1 MNEKNPKVK
10 LVLLFFIITSLCVP
24 GSVLAADNGSFID
37 SILTKARMFYEDTLG
52 KASNYK
58 NEKISNIQSGINNYQ
73 AKLSNKYTG
82 ISSSL
87 SGIKNSLPGISS
99 TLSGIK
105 TGISLSGIKNSIP
118 KSSSLGIKNN
128 ALAVAGTLKSKA
140 LAGLK
145 SGIPSIAITGLKSGV
160 PTIALT
166 GIPGVSNTLS
176 GIKSSLSGIKSDL
189 SGIKSDLS
197 GIKNDLAK
205 RISGLSSIKN
215 STLGIASTLK
225 SKALADLK
233 SGIPSTAIAGL
244 KNGVPTIALTGI
256 PGVSNTLSGIK
267 SSLSGI
273 KSDLSGIKND
283 LAKRIS
289 GLSSIKNSTLGIA
302 STLKSKALADL
313 KSGIPSTAIAGL
325 KNGVPTIALTGIP
338 GVSNTLSGIKS
349 SLSGIESDLSGIKN
363 DLAKG
368 ISGLSSIKNNA
379 LAVAGTLKSKAL
391 AGLKSGIPTISLT
404 GAGGS
409 GIMGYLSK
417 GNLPGTVLTSGITKD
432 LSSIKIFN
440 SETFQPSQLWVLEGN
455 PQDVV
460 SMLNN
465 VSFQQYYATEDGQIF
480 PDPDAAVKVKKSREH
495 SSLVNSLIKA
505 DKPTGIF
512 YNASMPSTD
521 SYMQELDAGC
531 IVALGGIPGVSGVDP
546 HHPDYVL
553 PHELAHSLRVQYNLT
568 KAPYEGLGI
577 LDEEGSVISLEN
589 LFRYQTDYPMRSDGP
604 TTDDIDKNGFPDGD
618 GSYGQYYYSDQNW
631 FSDFLNNT
639 KN

>member
-145 SGIPSIAITGLKSGV
+145 SGIPSIAITGLKS
-160 PTIALT
+160 
-166 GIPGVSNTLS
+166 
-176 GIKSSLSGIKSDL
+176 
-189 SGIKSDLS
+189 
-197 GIKNDLAK
+197 
-205 RISGLSSIKN
+205 
-215 STLGIASTLK
+215 
-225 SKALADLK
+225 
-233 SGIPSTAIAGL
+233 
-244 KNGVPTIALTGI
+244 GVPTIALTGI